1 MDDVLPS
8 KIHGR
13 RRHTFIHVDETS
25 RHPPRKKVVFA
36 SPERFRRREEGISK
50 SVETLIASESSLQAF
65 IMILCVLFTNRAGN
79 VLLER
84 FHGLPAEERLHWRS
98 FLVKLTTENL
108 KTSRDDEVYVASHK
122 SVFIVYTVIGDI
134 CIFAVGKEVYD
145 ELALME
151 VLNAVSASVKEVCKK
166 SPSERL
172 FLEKYGKVCLCLD
185 EIVSQGSLEHTDK
198 DRIRRL
204 SRLKPLAES

>member
-1 MDDVLPS
+1 MRVQSDF
-8 KIHGR
+8 GGER
-13 RRHTFIHVDETS
+13 RS
-25 RHPPRKKVVFA
+25 G
-36 SPERFRRREEGISK
+36 FRR
-50 SVETLIASESSLQAF
+50 VFETLIASESSLQAF

>member
-1 MDDVLPS
+1 
-8 KIHGR
+8 
-13 RRHTFIHVDETS
+13 VDETS
-25 RHPPRKKVVFA
+25 RHPPGEEGDVCECRA
-36 SPERFRRREEGISK
+36 ISEEREEGISK
-50 SVETLIASESSLQAF
+50 SFETLIGSESSLQAF

-166 SPSERL
+166 APSERL

>member
-1 MDDVLPS
+1 M
-8 KIHGR
+8 
-13 RRHTFIHVDETS
+13 DETS
-25 RHPPRKKVVFA
+25 RHPPGEEGDVCECRA
-36 SPERFRRREEGISK
+36 ISEEREEGISK
-50 SVETLIASESSLQAF
+50 SVETLIGSESSLQAF

-166 SPSERL
+166 APSERL

>member
-1 MDDVLPS
+1 MTCFHPRSMGDVDMQSSMWMKRLVIPQ
-8 KIHGR
+8 
-13 RRHTFIHVDETS
+13 
-25 RHPPRKKVVFA
+25 RKKVLFA
-36 SPERFRRREEGISK
+36 SPERFRRREEEGISK

>member
-1 MDDVLPS
+1 ML
-8 KIHGR
+8 
-13 RRHTFIHVDETS
+13 
-25 RHPPRKKVVFA
+25 FA
-36 SPERFRRREEGISK
+36 SPERFRRREESISR
-50 SVETLIASESSLQAF
+50 SVEALIGSESSLQAF

-108 KTSRDDEVYVASHK
+108 KTSRDDEVFVASHK

-166 SPSERL
+166 APSERL

>member
-1 MDDVLPS
+1 MTCFHPRSMGDVD
-8 KIHGR
+8 IHSSMWMKRLVIPQGR
-13 RRHTFIHVDETS
+13 RYCLRVQSD
-25 RHPPRKKVVFA
+25 VGG
-36 SPERFRRREEGISK
+36 ERRSGFRR
-50 SVETLIASESSLQAF
+50 VFETLIASESSLQAF